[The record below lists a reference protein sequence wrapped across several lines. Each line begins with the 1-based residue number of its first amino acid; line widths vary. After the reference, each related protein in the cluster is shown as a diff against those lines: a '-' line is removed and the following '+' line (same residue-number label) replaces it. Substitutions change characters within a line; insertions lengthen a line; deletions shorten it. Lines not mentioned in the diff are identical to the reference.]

1 MIISASRRT
10 DIPALYPQWFLNR
23 LKAGEVLVPNPYNR
37 KKVSRISLSAATV
50 DCIAFWTKNPEPIL
64 PFLKEIDEM
73 GYQYY
78 FQMTITDYDSDMETE
93 LPSIAESMAT
103 FLLVSEML
111 GKERMDWRF
120 DPIILNEKY
129 TVPYHLEKFEMMC
142 EWMHKA
148 TTRCII
154 SFVDTYKDSPFLELE
169 QEDMI
174 ELAEGLSKIARNYQL
189 PIYTCSEKIDLSRYG
204 IQHGACID
212 KEKIHKLIGYKVDL
226 KKDPGQRRECGCAE
240 SIDIGMYDTCIHGCK
255 YCYATGSLESA
266 KKKYGQHDPG
276 SPLLTGNL
284 KGDEVITDKEVR
296 SSRDNQLSLFDLPE
310 MYMNSRK

>member
-37 KKVSRISLSAATV
+37 KKVSRISLSPDTV

-240 SIDIGMYDTCIHGCK
+240 SIDIGMYDTCIHG
-255 YCYATGSLESA
+255 
-266 KKKYGQHDPG
+266 
-276 SPLLTGNL
+276 
-284 KGDEVITDKEVR
+284 
-296 SSRDNQLSLFDLPE
+296 
-310 MYMNSRK
+310 

>member
-1 MIISASRRT
+1 
-10 DIPALYPQWFLNR
+10 
-23 LKAGEVLVPNPYNR
+23 
-37 KKVSRISLSAATV
+37 
-50 DCIAFWTKNPEPIL
+50 
-64 PFLKEIDEM
+64 
-73 GYQYY
+73 
-78 FQMTITDYDSDMETE
+78 
-93 LPSIAESMAT
+93 
-103 FLLVSEML
+103 
-111 GKERMDWRF
+111 MDWRF

>member
-37 KKVSRISLSAATV
+37 KKVSRISLSPDTV

-189 PIYTCSEKIDLSRYG
+189 PIYT
-204 IQHGACID
+204 
-212 KEKIHKLIGYKVDL
+212 
-226 KKDPGQRRECGCAE
+226 
-240 SIDIGMYDTCIHGCK
+240 
-255 YCYATGSLESA
+255 
-266 KKKYGQHDPG
+266 
-276 SPLLTGNL
+276 
-284 KGDEVITDKEVR
+284 
-296 SSRDNQLSLFDLPE
+296 
-310 MYMNSRK
+310 

>member
-1 MIISASRRT
+1 M
-10 DIPALYPQWFLNR
+10 YPQWFLNR

-37 KKVSRISLSAATV
+37 KKVSRISLSPDTV

>member
-37 KKVSRISLSAATV
+37 KKVSRISLSPDTV

-284 KGDEVITDKEVR
+284 KGDEVIMDKEVR

>member
-1 MIISASRRT
+1 MIITACRRT

-37 KKVSRISLSAATV
+37 KKVSRISLSPDTV

-276 SPLLTGNL
+276 SLLLTGNL

>member
-37 KKVSRISLSAATV
+37 KKVSRISLSPDTV

-276 SPLLTGNL
+276 SLLLTGNL

>member
-37 KKVSRISLSAATV
+37 KKVSRISLSPDTV

-296 SSRDNQLSLFDLPE
+296 SSIDNQLSLFDLPE